1 MDLNFIVLVTCLC
14 FTIGVSLHIIV
25 ERHKDKKHKQQI
37 AKEKHKRI
45 KETLKQLDWNQ
56 KV

>member
-25 ERHKDKKHKQQI
+25 ERQKDKKHKQQMV
-37 AKEKHKRI
+37 KDKRKRI
-45 KETLKQLDWNQ
+45 KETLKRLDWNQ